1 MTQKPLRTISLPGA
15 IIVGVAAMVGT
26 GVFVAWNPAFELA
39 GSHLLLALGIAALM
53 AGLNATSNARLAR
66 QFPQSGGA
74 YIYGRECIHPVVGQI
89 AGWSFLIGKLASA
102 SAAALAIGLYLAPDS
117 STYFSVAA
125 IAVVVLINVL
135 GIRYSIIAMT
145 AMITVVLATL
155 ITLSLTA
162 DLSETGAAS
171 TVQLP
176 QADLI
181 GVLAG
186 AGILFVAF
194 AGYARI
200 AVLGSEVK
208 NAESAIPKAIA
219 MSFAVVLVVYL
230 LVASVLLRLPQ
241 SLGSQ
246 TPLARLAELVSYP
259 GWLVLLAAVLAA
271 GSALFALV
279 AGLGRMIFAMSQ
291 GGHFP
296 RFFGHLS
303 GVRAVTRRAD
313 VLIGAVLIAITLTG
327 SIAVNL
333 AVSAVFVLIYY
344 GVVHLSSWTRPGSPL
359 MNRVVPGSGLVANA
373 LVVGALTAVAWTLR

>member
-1 MTQKPLRTISLPGA
+1 MSLTPLRTISLPA
-15 IIVGVAAMVGT
+15 ATIVGVAAMVGT

-39 GSHLLLALGIAALM
+39 GSQLLLALGIAALI

-66 QFPQSGGA
+66 LFPQSGGA
-74 YIYGRECIHPVVGQI
+74 YVYGRECIHPVVGQI

-102 SAAALAIGLYLAPDS
+102 SAAALAIGLYLAPDYS
-117 STYFSVAA
+117 IYFSVAA

-162 DLSETGAAS
+162 GLSETGAAS

-208 NAESAIPKAIA
+208 NPQSAIPQAIA
-219 MSFAVVLVVYL
+219 ISFAVVLVVYF
-230 LVASVLLRLPQ
+230 LVALVLLQFPQ
-241 SLGSQ
+241 SLTSE
-246 TPLARLAELVSYP
+246 TPLAQLADLVSYP
-259 GWLVLLAAVLAA
+259 SWLVSLAAVLAA

-279 AGLGRMIFAMSQ
+279 AGLGRMLFAMSQ

-296 RFFGHLS
+296 RSFGHLS
-303 GVRAVTRRAD
+303 GARAVPRRAD
-313 VLIGAVLIAITLTG
+313 LLIGVVLIGITIGESL
-327 SIAVNL
+327 
-333 AVSAVFVLIYY
+333 
-344 GVVHLSSWTRPGSPL
+344 
-359 MNRVVPGSGLVANA
+359 
-373 LVVGALTAVAWTLR
+373 

>member
-15 IIVGVAAMVGT
+15 TIVGVAAMVGT

-102 SAAALAIGLYLAPDS
+102 SAAALAIGLYLAPDY

-145 AMITVVLATL
+145 VMIAVVLAIL

-162 DLSETGAAS
+162 GLAEAGSATTA
-171 TVQLP
+171 QLL
-176 QADLI
+176 QGDFL

-208 NAESAIPKAIA
+208 NAQSTIPKAIA
-219 MSFAVVLVVYL
+219 ISFAVVLVVYL
-230 LVASVLLRLPQ
+230 LVALVLLRLPQ
-241 SLGSQ
+241 SLTSE
-246 TPLARLAELVSYP
+246 TPLAQLADLVSYP
-259 GWLVLLAAVLAA
+259 SWLVSLAAVLAA

-279 AGLGRMIFAMSQ
+279 AGLGRMLFAMSQ

-296 RFFGHLS
+296 RSFGHLS
-303 GVRAVTRRAD
+303 GARAVPRRAD
-313 VLIGAVLIAITLTG
+313 LLIGVVLIGITLIG

-333 AVSAVFVLIYY
+333 AISAVFVLIYY
-344 GVVHLSSWTRPGSPL
+344 GVVHFSSWTRPGSPL
-359 MNRVVPGSGLVANA
+359 VNRVIPASGLLANA
-373 LVVGALTAVAWTLR
+373 LVVGALLVVGVTSR

>member
-1 MTQKPLRTISLPGA
+1 MTQKPLRTISLPA
-15 IIVGVAAMVGT
+15 ATIVGVAAMVGT

-39 GSHLLLALGIAALM
+39 GSHLLLALGIAALI

-89 AGWSFLIGKLASA
+89 AGWSFLMGKLASA
-102 SAAALAIGLYLAPDS
+102 SAAALAIGLYLAPDY

-219 MSFAVVLVVYL
+219 MSFAVVLVVYF
-230 LVASVLLRLPQ
+230 LVALVLLRLPQ
-241 SLGSQ
+241 SLTSE
-246 TPLARLAELVSYP
+246 TPLAQLADLVSYP
-259 GWLVLLAAVLAA
+259 SWLVSLAAVLAA

-279 AGLGRMIFAMSQ
+279 AGLGRMLFAMSQ

-296 RFFGHLS
+296 RSFGHLS
-303 GVRAVTRRAD
+303 GARAVPRRAD
-313 VLIGAVLIAITLTG
+313 LLIGVVLIGITMLG

-333 AVSAVFVLIYY
+333 AISAVFVLIYY
-344 GVVHLSSWTRPGSPL
+344 GVVHLASWMRLGSTL
-359 MNRVVPGSGLVANA
+359 MNRVIPASGLLANV
-373 LVVGALTAVAWTLR
+373 LVVGALILVAATPR